1 MRSVWSM
8 KSKSIWKVRVPSGT
22 GDVVNPR
29 GVT

>member
-1 MRSVWSM
+1 MIDEIEVDLEGSRA
-8 KSKSIWKVRVPSGT
+8 VRH